1 MTKKTLKDTFLQ
13 HPVDYTL
20 RPRNH
25 VCNAY
30 IWRVE
35 SDVGMYVGSKT
46 IWLSDTLISY
56 TILTVNKY
64 KIPSNI
70 SV

>member
-30 IWRVE
+30 I
-35 SDVGMYVGSKT
+35 
-46 IWLSDTLISY
+46 
-56 TILTVNKY
+56 
-64 KIPSNI
+64 
-70 SV
+70 